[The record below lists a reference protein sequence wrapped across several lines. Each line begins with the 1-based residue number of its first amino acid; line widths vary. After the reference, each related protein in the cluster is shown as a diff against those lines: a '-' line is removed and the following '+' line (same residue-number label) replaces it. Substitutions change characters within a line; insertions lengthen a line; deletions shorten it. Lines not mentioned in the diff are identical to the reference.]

1 VFVVRILFAPFSI
14 AAGILAGLLSSR
26 LFELVW
32 GRIDDTEAPEPSQHD
47 TNWGK
52 VLAAA
57 ALQGFVFALV
67 RAATDRGARTAFYH
81 LTGRWPGEEEP
92 DETE

>member
-1 VFVVRILFAPFSI
+1 VARILFAPFSI
-14 AAGILAGLLSSR
+14 AAGILAGVLGKR

-32 GRIDDTEAPEPSQHD
+32 GRIDDDEPPAPSQHE

-57 ALQGFVFALV
+57 AIQGFLFALV
-67 RAATDRGARTAFYH
+67 RAATDRGARTAFYRF
-81 LTGRWPGEEEP
+81 TGVWPGDEEP
-92 DETE
+92 EPGE